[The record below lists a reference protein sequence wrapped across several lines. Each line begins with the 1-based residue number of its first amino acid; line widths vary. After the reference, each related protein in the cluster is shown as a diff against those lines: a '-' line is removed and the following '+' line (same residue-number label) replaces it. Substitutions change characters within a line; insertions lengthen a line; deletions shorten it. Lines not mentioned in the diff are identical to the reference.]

1 MNLDERF
8 MAAFEGFKSAH
19 GQTIISEER
28 RAGKQK
34 AQSRTVRTPITLE
47 LIRSHLNGVKGVGS
61 IPINEDNKCKFGV
74 LDIDEYPLDL
84 AAIDRRLRDLE
95 VPAVVCRSKSGGA
108 HIYFFF
114 TEFMSAGEFRDKASE
129 IAAYVGYGRCEIFP
143 KQEQVLHERGD
154 VGNFINLPYFDAE
167 QTLRHAILEDG
178 SAASLEEFLD
188 LADSRAITPEAFV
201 RLPSGL
207 SKTSS
212 RNGRPA

>member
-84 AAIDRRLRDLE
+84 AAIDGAC
-95 VPAVVCRSKSGGA
+95 VTSKSQ
-108 HIYFFF
+108 
-114 TEFMSAGEFRDKASE
+114 
-129 IAAYVGYGRCEIFP
+129 P
-143 KQEQVLHERGD
+143 W
-154 VGNFINLPYFDAE
+154 
-167 QTLRHAILEDG
+167 
-178 SAASLEEFLD
+178 SAARSLVVHT
-188 LADSRAITPEAFV
+188 S
-201 RLPSGL
+201 
-207 SKTSS
+207 TSS
-212 RNGRPA
+212 SRSS